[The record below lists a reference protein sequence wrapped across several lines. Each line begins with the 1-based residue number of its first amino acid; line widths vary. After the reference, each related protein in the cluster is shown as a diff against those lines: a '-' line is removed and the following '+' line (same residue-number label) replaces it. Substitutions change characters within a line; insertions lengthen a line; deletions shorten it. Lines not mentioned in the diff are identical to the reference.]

1 MVEQW
6 ELARNLIDAKKA
18 LDSLWFISQHLQ
30 DLYSAHELCYD
41 RRSRYYINACAVLD
55 NTVCKNRNHKKQ
67 LQQSDSIVVQLFTE
81 RDKHYAH
88 KDKDYI
94 PSFPYASLEAEA
106 ISLQRELQHVREL
119 CKEYLPNVITL
130 DFVCYDGE
138 LFRRIEKINPKDEER
153 IKQQKYP
160 LYNAPIVGKP
170 TFSAKVL
177 YDIDDL
183 KMLSDEERK
192 EYCVTMDAGLTFE
205 EGLQN
210 RQDMCIKVN
219 VLYDENMWASPNEKA
234 WFDTLQAR
242 KDGFFDKFGIIQPD
256 VIWNAIV
263 SGRLPE
269 PTEKEL
275 NELQQFMKE
284 MRYNL

>member
-1 MVEQW
+1 M
-6 ELARNLIDAKKA
+6 
-18 LDSLWFISQHLQ
+18 
-30 DLYSAHELCYD
+30 
-41 RRSRYYINACAVLD
+41 
-55 NTVCKNRNHKKQ
+55 
-67 LQQSDSIVVQLFTE
+67 IV
-81 RDKHYAH
+81 
-88 KDKDYI
+88 
-94 PSFPYASLEAEA
+94 
-106 ISLQRELQHVREL
+106 
-119 CKEYLPNVITL
+119 
-130 DFVCYDGE
+130 
-138 LFRRIEKINPKDEER
+138 
-153 IKQQKYP
+153 
-160 LYNAPIVGKP
+160 
-170 TFSAKVL
+170 
-177 YDIDDL
+177 DD
-183 KMLSDEERK
+183 
-192 EYCVTMDAGLTFE
+192 GLTFE

>member
-1 MVEQW
+1 MIEQW

-18 LDSLWFISQHLQ
+18 LDSLWFISQHFQ
-30 DLYSAHELCYD
+30 DLYNVRELCYD
-41 RRSRYYINACAVLD
+41 RRNRYYINICAVLD
-55 NTVCKNRNHKKQ
+55 KTICKNRNRKRQ
-67 LQQSDSIVVQLFTE
+67 LQQNDSIVIRLFTE

-94 PSFPYASLEAEA
+94 PFAPYASLEAEA
-106 ISLQRELQHVREL
+106 MALQKELQHIREL
-119 CKEYLPNVITL
+119 CKEYLPDAVTL

-138 LFRRIEKINPKDEER
+138 LFRRIEKINPKDEEK

-160 LYNAPIVGKP
+160 LYNIPMVGTP
-170 TFSAKVL
+170 LFSAKIL

-183 KMLSDEERK
+183 KAMSDEERK
-192 EYCVTMDAGLTFE
+192 EYCVTVDDGLTFE

-219 VLYDENMWASPNEKA
+219 VLYNENMWASPNEKA
-234 WFDTLQAR
+234 WNDSLQAR
-242 KDGFFDKFGIIQPD
+242 KDGFFDKFGIIQPKA
-256 VIWNAIV
+256 IWDAVV
-263 SGRLPE
+263 SGRLPK

-275 NELQQFMKE
+275 NELNQFMKE
-284 MRYNL
+284 MRI